1 MARRLSSPAAMLAM
15 FVLGACTT
23 AVVQSSA
30 SPDAGSPAESSA
42 ETTSPATLAPTVIP
56 LAEAPRAVAPTGKAS
71 ITHLAQGRNAYLGLL
86 RMDADGAVPV
96 HRDPTEE
103 YIHVLAGGG
112 TMIID
117 GQTFEVTP
125 GTTIFMPANAEVS
138 FQNGPEELVA
148 VQVFAGPEPAAKY
161 GAWTSVD

>member
-1 MARRLSSPAAMLAM
+1 MARRPSSPAAMLAM

-30 SPDAGSPAESSA
+30 SPDPGSPADSSA
-42 ETTSPATLAPTVIP
+42 ETTSAALAPTVIP
-56 LAEAPRAVAPTGKAS
+56 LAEAPRAIAPTGKAS
-71 ITHLAQGRNAYLGLL
+71 ITHLAQGHNAYLGLL

-161 GAWTSVD
+161 GAWTPVD